1 MNANDRA
8 AHGAAT
14 PVRSVAS
21 RVALQRLG
29 EALCAVARRFVN
41 YMINNEPARLIPSVP
56 EATCPV

>member
-1 MNANDRA
+1 MNTNDRA

-41 YMINNEPARLIPSVP
+41 YIINEPARLIPSVP